1 MANSSDST
9 PISRAPIRLRARFQH
24 YAWGDDAFIPRLYGL
39 PNPTSQ
45 PYAEAWIGA
54 HPALPAMA
62 SVGGDGLA
70 SAPGQEIPLN
80 RLLAEQRD
88 AILGAD
94 VRARFRGLPYLV
106 K

>member
-54 HPALPAMA
+54 HPALP
-62 SVGGDGLA
+62 SLA
-70 SAPGQEIPLN
+70 TAREGQGEVPLD
-80 RLLAEQRD
+80 RLLADARAAK

-94 VRARFRGLPYLV
+94 VEARFHGLP
-106 K
+106 